1 MNIFFSNSSEDITIP
16 KVAISQDIPNIQ
28 DTTSSDYFHYVDFT
42 IPLFFLN
49 NTTNT
54 LIDRKLLQ
62 CIYLYKCN
70 SIMLNKQCTSPSST
84 KHMIL
89 KFTTLS
95 YLLNFIDNIG
105 IPIHVNSIRCIHDD
119 LIQNDGA
126 DEISA
131 PSSPIFSDSDGD
143 SDSDSDGDS
152 DRDSSESPPTTP
164 PSGSTAPP
172 TTPCDIGEIGDGI
185 FNSDKMSNNN
195 LPIFLG
201 HKIPLSSTIDDT
213 ELNALLQKL
222 VTRQSVEI
230 DCIEHLVYFNNL
242 YKKHNVFTEFK
253 QSYASAKKYNNR
265 IIKVSKPKLPPVVF
279 DHYTLL
285 SYLAYTPCPCD
296 SDDGDEE
303 SDTDSELDTS
313 ELTDDNWDIDGLSK
327 NCTTILTW
335 LATSTAVKHYAL
347 SYDGEPILYFNNQE
361 KATTY
366 IKHISVMII
375 EKLNVVNSPYQFRLT
390 KIENGYQIEK
400 CIWDLFFPIYI
411 NYSKIILVPIF
422 EI

>member
-119 LIQNDGA
+119 LIQNVTTE
-126 DEISA
+126 EISE
-131 PSSPIFSDSDGD
+131 PSSPVF
-143 SDSDSDGDS
+143 SDSDSDD
-152 DRDSSESPPTTP
+152 DDDSSESPTASESPAPPAP
-164 PSGSTAPP
+164 PSTPRDITAIA
-172 TTPCDIGEIGDGI
+172 DIEDLGDLTEI
-185 FNSDKMSNNN
+185 FNSDKMSSNN

-201 HKIPLSSTIDDT
+201 YKIPQSSTIADT
-213 ELNALLQKL
+213 ALNELLQKL
-222 VTRQSVEI
+222 VTRQSVDI
-230 DCIEHLVYFNNL
+230 DCTEHLIYFNNL
-242 YKKHNVFTEFK
+242 YKKHNVFAEFK
-253 QSYASAKKYNNR
+253 QSYTRAKKYHNR
-265 IIKVSKPKLPPVVF
+265 IIKVSKPKLSPVVF
-279 DHYTLL
+279 DHYSLL
-285 SYLAYTPCPCD
+285 SYLADTPCSCD
-296 SDDGDEE
+296 SDEDDTE

-313 ELTDDNWDIDGLSK
+313 ELVDDSWDVDGLSK

-335 LATSTAVKHYAL
+335 LATSTDVKHYAL

>member
-1 MNIFFSNSSEDITIP
+1 
-16 KVAISQDIPNIQ
+16 
-28 DTTSSDYFHYVDFT
+28 
-42 IPLFFLN
+42 
-49 NTTNT
+49 
-54 LIDRKLLQ
+54 
-62 CIYLYKCN
+62 
-70 SIMLNKQCTSPSST
+70 
-84 KHMIL
+84 MIL

-119 LIQNDGA
+119 LIQNVTTE
-126 DEISA
+126 EISE
-131 PSSPIFSDSDGD
+131 PSSPVF
-143 SDSDSDGDS
+143 SDSDSDD
-152 DRDSSESPPTTP
+152 DDDSSESPTASESPAPPAP
-164 PSGSTAPP
+164 PSTPRDITAIA
-172 TTPCDIGEIGDGI
+172 DIEDLGDLTEI
-185 FNSDKMSNNN
+185 FNSDKMSSNN

-201 HKIPLSSTIDDT
+201 YKIPQSSTIADT
-213 ELNALLQKL
+213 ALNELLQKL
-222 VTRQSVEI
+222 VTRQSVDI
-230 DCIEHLVYFNNL
+230 DCTEHLIYFNNL
-242 YKKHNVFTEFK
+242 YKKHNVFAEFK
-253 QSYASAKKYNNR
+253 QSYTRAKKYHNR
-265 IIKVSKPKLPPVVF
+265 IIKVSKPKLSPVVF
-279 DHYTLL
+279 DHYSLL
-285 SYLAYTPCPCD
+285 SYLADTPCSCD
-296 SDDGDEE
+296 SDEDDTE

-313 ELTDDNWDIDGLSK
+313 ELVDDSWDVDGLSK

-335 LATSTAVKHYAL
+335 LATSTDVKHYAL